1 MAGPIVSTPF
11 QRGRPVGWAELEALR
26 NEIARLKPNSG
37 VGYRLNQSPSGWS
50 LSISSATGGGG
61 ATAVCP
67 FKVTTANTSQSQWKF
82 KIQFGFIGGKIP
94 TGMFP
99 GDLPPLIMEW
109 TDGWVVTV
117 VTFVTDKVDVDT
129 VLFEVHATIPA
140 NTETTAYYPIAYI
153 STDTTDPENQAQ
165 LIQNLC
171 ATPVPSVCDLVFVAP
186 TPP

>member
-1 MAGPIVSTPF
+1 MNLPKFRSGQELNSTLLNQLSDGIRRAQVTSVIGGTFSSTPGGTAIIIDA
-11 QRGRPVGWAELEALR
+11 QTRGG
-26 NEIARLKPNSG
+26 SG
-37 VGYRLNQSPSGWS
+37 S
-50 LSISSATGGGG
+50 
-61 ATAVCP
+61 TAVCP
-67 FKVTTANTSQSQWKF
+67 FQVTTANVSPSEWKF

-109 TDGWVVTV
+109 TDGWVLAV

-129 VLFEVHATIPA
+129 VLFEVHPTIPA

-153 STDTTDPENQAQ
+153 STDTTDPENPAQ

>member
-1 MAGPIVSTPF
+1 MLPIF
-11 QRGRPVGWAELEALR
+11 RPNDPLPTAAQL
-26 NEIARLKPNSG
+26 NNITSEIRANTLLQG
-37 VGYRLNQSPSGWS
+37 VGYTVNRGLGGTS
-50 LSISSATGGGG
+50 LSITPGLIGGGS
-61 ATAVCP
+61 TAVCP
-67 FKVTTANTSQSQWKF
+67 FKVTIANKSPSEWKF
-82 KIQFGFIGGKIP
+82 RIQFGFIGGKIP

-109 TDGWVVTV
+109 TDGWVLAV
-117 VTFVTDKVDVDT
+117 VTFVIDKVDVDT
-129 VLFEVHATIPA
+129 VLFELHPTIPA

-153 STDTTDPENQAQ
+153 STDTTDPENPAQ